1 MKMYKLLLYDIK
13 KKKKKRTYREENII
27 LNFLRLR
34 GNEQLQY

>member
-1 MKMYKLLLYDIK
+1 MYKLLLYDI